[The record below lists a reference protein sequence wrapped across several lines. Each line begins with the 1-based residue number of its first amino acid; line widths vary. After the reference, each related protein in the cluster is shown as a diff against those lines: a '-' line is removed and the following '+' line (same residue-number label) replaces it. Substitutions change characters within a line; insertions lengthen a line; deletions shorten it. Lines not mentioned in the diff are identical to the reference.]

1 MTITDGARKRLTE
14 VLNSEEYLEVG
25 LKGGGCGGATILL
38 TKVDSMSTDALSIA
52 GTTNVIF
59 ADKASQTYLTEG
71 SLGIDNSVFNARFVF
86 KPPLGTESCGC
97 GASIKI
103 G

>member
-1 MTITDGARKRLTE
+1 MTVTDGARKRLAE
-14 VLNSEEYLEVG
+14 VLNAGEYLEVG

-38 TKVDSMSTDALSIA
+38 TKVSTMSTDALNIT

-59 ADKASQTYLTEG
+59 ADKTSQTYLTEG
-71 SLGIDNSVFNARFVF
+71 SLDYNNESFNASFIF

>member
-1 MTITDGARKRLTE
+1 MTITNGARKRLSE
-14 VLNSEEYLEVG
+14 VLKDGEFLEVG

-38 TKVDSMSTDALSIA
+38 TKVSTMSTDALNIA
-52 GTTNVIF
+52 GSTNVIF
-59 ADKASQTYLTEG
+59 ADKTSQTYLTEG
-71 SLGIDNSVFNARFVF
+71 SLDYNNESFNASFIF

>member
-1 MTITDGARKRLTE
+1 MTITPEAQKQLDT
-14 VLNSEEYLEVG
+14 VLKSGEYLAIW
-25 LKGGGCGGATILL
+25 LKGGGCGGARVTM
-38 TKVDSMSTDALSIA
+38 TKEDHKSTYALSIA
-52 GTTNVIF
+52 GTANVIF

-71 SLGIDNSVFNARFVF
+71 SLDIDNSVFNARFIF

-97 GASIKI
+97 GSSIKI

>member
-1 MTITDGARKRLTE
+1 MITDGARKRLSE
-14 VLNSEEYLEVG
+14 VLKAGEYLEVG

-38 TKVDSMSTDALSIA
+38 TKVSTMSTDSLNIA
-52 GTTNVIF
+52 GSTNVIF
-59 ADKASQTYLTEG
+59 ADKTSQTYLTEG
-71 SLGIDNSVFNARFVF
+71 CLDYNNESFNASFIF

>member
-1 MTITDGARKRLTE
+1 MTITPEAQKQLDTI
-14 VLNSEEYLEVG
+14 LNAGEFLEVG

-38 TKVDSMSTDALSIA
+38 TKVDSMSTDALSIV

-71 SLGIDNSVFNARFVF
+71 SLDIDNSIFNARFIF

>member
-1 MTITDGARKRLTE
+1 MTITNGARKRLSE
-14 VLNSEEYLEVG
+14 VLNAGEYLEVG

-38 TKVDSMSTDALSIA
+38 TKVDSKSTDALNIA
-52 GTTNVIF
+52 GSTNVIF
-59 ADKASQTYLTEG
+59 ADKTSQTYLTEG
-71 SLGIDNSVFNARFVF
+71 CLDYNNESFNASFIF

>member
-1 MTITDGARKRLTE
+1 MTITNGARRRLSE
-14 VLNSEEYLEVG
+14 VLKSGEFLEVG

-38 TKVDSMSTDALSIA
+38 TKVSTMSTDALNIT

-59 ADKASQTYLTEG
+59 ADKTSQTYLTEG
-71 SLGIDNSVFNARFVF
+71 SLDYNNESFNASFIF
-86 KPPLGTESCGC
+86 KPPLGIESCGC
-97 GASIKI
+97 GSSIKI

>member
-1 MTITDGARKRLTE
+1 MTITNGARKRLSE
-14 VLNSEEYLEVG
+14 VLKVGEFLEVG

-38 TKVDSMSTDALSIA
+38 TKVDSMSTDALNIA
-52 GTTNVIF
+52 GSANVIF
-59 ADKASQTYLTEG
+59 ADKTSQTYLTDG
-71 SLGIDNSVFNARFVF
+71 SLDYNNESFNASFIF

>member
-1 MTITDGARKRLTE
+1 MTVTPEAQKQLDT
-14 VLNSEEYLEVG
+14 VLGSEEYLEVG

>member
-1 MTITDGARKRLTE
+1 MTITNGAKKRLEE
-14 VLNSEEYLEVG
+14 VLKVGEFLEVG

-38 TKVDSMSTDALSIA
+38 TKVDSKSSDALSIGGA
-52 GTTNVIF
+52 TNVIF
-59 ADKASQTYLTEG
+59 ADKTSQTYLKEG
-71 SLGIDNSVFNARFVF
+71 SLDYNNESFNASFIF
-86 KPPLGTESCGC
+86 KPPLGVESCGC

>member
-1 MTITDGARKRLTE
+1 MTITNGARKRLSE
-14 VLNSEEYLEVG
+14 VLKGGEFLEVG

-38 TKVDSMSTDALSIA
+38 TKVDSMSTDALNIA
-52 GTTNVIF
+52 GSTNVIF
-59 ADKASQTYLTEG
+59 ADKTSQTYLTEG
-71 SLGIDNSVFNARFVF
+71 SLDYNNESFNASFIF

>member
-1 MTITDGARKRLTE
+1 MTITNGARKRLSE
-14 VLNSEEYLEVG
+14 VLKSGEFLEVG

-38 TKVDSMSTDALSIA
+38 TKVSTMSTDALNIT

-71 SLGIDNSVFNARFVF
+71 SLDYNNESFNASFIF
-86 KPPLGTESCGC
+86 KPPLGIESCGC
-97 GASIKI
+97 GSSIKI

>member
-1 MTITDGARKRLTE
+1 MTITPEAQRQLDT
-14 VLNSEEYLEVG
+14 VLKSGEYLEIG
-25 LKGGGCGGATILL
+25 LKGGGCGGATVTM
-38 TKVDSMSTDALSIA
+38 TKEDHKSTDALSIA

-59 ADKASQTYLTEG
+59 ADQASKTYLTEG
-71 SLGIDNSVFNARFVF
+71 SLDVDNSIFNARFIF

-97 GASIKI
+97 GSSIKI

>member
-1 MTITDGARKRLTE
+1 MKVTLEAQKQLDTILESK
-14 VLNSEEYLEVG
+14 EYLEVG

-59 ADKASQTYLTEG
+59 ADKTSQTYLTEG
-71 SLGIDNSVFNARFVF
+71 SLDIDNSVFNARFVF

>member
-1 MTITDGARKRLTE
+1 MTITNGAKKRLSE
-14 VLNSEEYLEVG
+14 VLKDGEFLEVG

-38 TKVDSMSTDALSIA
+38 TKVGSMSTDALNIA
-52 GTTNVIF
+52 GSTNVIF
-59 ADKASQTYLTEG
+59 ADKTSQTYLTEG
-71 SLGIDNSVFNARFVF
+71 SLDYNNESFNASFIF